1 MYFDF
6 LFLQYFIYSSVNSSS
21 QLYTLSCDCLLYLSS
36 NLLINLFIWLSIY
49 FFNHSNDLYL
59 LVVFTI
65 FQFRAFIDADKK
77 SYVKYLKTILGETS
91 VSSVDIDRN
100 TKNMGSKVD
109 GIIKN
114 KADIELNGDE
124 DDINSFCLL
133 SDGALIIADNTL
145 WKGMVLSQV
154 RHNKD
159 FNLFRI
165 LFYFHSNISVLI
177 FCCSTII
184 CPYFFILTWSG
195 QY

>member
-1 MYFDF
+1 M
-6 LFLQYFIYSSVNSSS
+6 
-21 QLYTLSCDCLLYLSS
+21 
-36 NLLINLFIWLSIY
+36 
-49 FFNHSNDLYL
+49 YL

-65 FQFRAFIDADKK
+65 LQFRAFIDADKK

-154 RHNKD
+154 RLNKD
-159 FNLFRI
+159 SNLFCI
-165 LFYFHSNISVLI
+165 LFYSQSNISILI
-177 FCCSTII
+177 FCCSIII
-184 CPYFFILTWSG
+184 CLYLSLFFLNKFLFLFHTISVD
-195 QY
+195 

>member
-1 MYFDF
+1 M
-6 LFLQYFIYSSVNSSS
+6 
-21 QLYTLSCDCLLYLSS
+21 
-36 NLLINLFIWLSIY
+36 
-49 FFNHSNDLYL
+49 YL

-109 GIIKN
+109 GIIN
-114 KADIELNGDE
+114 SKADIELNGDE

-159 FNLFRI
+159 SI
-165 LFYFHSNISVLI
+165 LFCILFI
-177 FCCSTII
+177 FNPIFPFLSFATQ
-184 CPYFFILTWSG
+184 L
-195 QY
+195 

>member
-1 MYFDF
+1 M
-6 LFLQYFIYSSVNSSS
+6 
-21 QLYTLSCDCLLYLSS
+21 
-36 NLLINLFIWLSIY
+36 
-49 FFNHSNDLYL
+49 YL

-65 FQFRAFIDADKK
+65 LQFRAFIDADKK

-91 VSSVDIDRN
+91 VNSVDIDRN

-159 FNLFRI
+159 FNLFCI
-165 LFYFHSNISVLI
+165 LFYFHSNISILI
-177 FCCSTII
+177 FCYSIII
-184 CPYFFILTWSG
+184 CLHFF
-195 QY
+195 